1 MKNSGTA
8 LARLRAALER
18 LISGK
23 PERVSLSRKLTLNRI
38 NNEAGL
44 GHSYIHKFEDFVK
57 YEAHPAIESFNA
69 NYDPVKAKLLQNKV
83 DVTETDKLKNKLKKA
98 TTLKEQYRQE
108 RDDLQIINKELE
120 TQNSSLIF
128 RLYELQE
135 QVNIASVVSI
145 SR

>member
-23 PERVSLSRKLTLNRI
+23 PERVSHNGKLTLNRI

-44 GHSYIHKFEDFVK
+44 GHSYIHKFEDFIK
-57 YEAHPAIESFNA
+57 YEANPAIESFNA
-69 NYDPVKAKLLQNKV
+69 DYDPIKAKLLQNKV
-83 DVTETDKLKNKLKKA
+83 EITETDKLKNKLKKE
-98 TTLKEQYRQE
+98 TTLKEQYRKE

-120 TQNSSLIF
+120 AQNSSLMF

-135 QVNIASVVSI
+135 QLNLQNVVKLPK
-145 SR
+145 